1 LTVLGGF
8 DTMPIMKNLC
18 MRHVFAFAA
27 ALGAFVAFG
36 AATTASTA
44 TKSQATL
51 SKYERLAAAMLP
63 QDKVERAKGFF
74 GPIVKKYQ
82 PTFDRFQSE
91 FQTAKNKREVVEKY
105 LPDAES
111 ALADAKTMKVP
122 AKYEAEKAEYIR
134 MADTFMSVLR
144 VTVAIGK

>member
-1 LTVLGGF
+1 MKIRQAVAVVTVFLG
-8 DTMPIMKNLC
+8 T
-18 MRHVFAFAA
+18 AT
-27 ALGAFVAFG
+27 AFG
-36 AATTASTA
+36 AATQAATPAAAS
-44 TKSQATL
+44 KVQL

-74 GPIVKKYQ
+74 GPVVKKYQ
-82 PTFDRFQSE
+82 PIFDRFQSE
-91 FQTAKNKREVVEKY
+91 FQTAKNKRAVVEKY

-111 ALADAKTMKVP
+111 ALADAKAMKVP
-122 AKYEAEKAEYIR
+122 AKYETEKAEYIR